1 MDRAIGAGKFGE
13 RAERRAPAPVL
24 SRMEAPDKS
33 GSHRPSET
41 IVLPARG
48 WRIDPAKAVVAA
60 ALLWTGFAGM
70 VWAVQTGRTGGF
82 DEMGLLLWRAG
93 DELGPR
99 GPALLMEMVRDVTAL
114 GGVLL
119 RNLIAIGAVVAL
131 LFLRLRREAL
141 LLAATVMLG
150 WLVNTGIKRLVGRER
165 PEIVPHLME
174 AGGASFPSG
183 HSFNSAVV
191 YIAIALAFATLSRR
205 QSVRFTIIGAAMVL
219 SAAVAWSRVWLG
231 VHFPSD
237 VTAGWLGGAGW
248 AFLAA
253 ALLQRSA
260 EKAADSATAERMD
273 PTEHPH
279 PRSS

>member
-1 MDRAIGAGKFGE
+1 MD
-13 RAERRAPAPVL
+13 
-24 SRMEAPDKS
+24 SPDKA
-33 GSHRPSET
+33 GSHRPAET
-41 IVLPARG
+41 VALPARG
-48 WRIDPAKAVVAA
+48 WRIDRTRAMIAA
-60 ALLWTGFAGM
+60 ALLWTGFAVI
-70 VWAVQTGRTGGF
+70 VWAVQTGRTGAF
-82 DEMGLLLWRAG
+82 DETGLLFWRAG
-93 DELGPR
+93 EELEPR
-99 GPALLMEMVRDVTAL
+99 GPPLLLEMVRDVTAL

-119 RNLIAIGAVVAL
+119 RNLVALGAVVAL
-131 LFLRLRREAL
+131 LFLKLRREAI

-150 WLVNTGIKRLVGRER
+150 WLVNSVVKHLVGRDR

-183 HSFNSAVV
+183 HSFNAAVV
-191 YIAIALAFATLSRR
+191 YIAIALAFTTLSAR
-205 QSVRFTIIGAAMVL
+205 QSVRFTVIGAAMVL

-260 EKAADSATAERMD
+260 EKAADSETAEKLD
-273 PTEHPH
+273 PATP
-279 PRSS
+279 

>member
-1 MDRAIGAGKFGE
+1 MDASDKTGA
-13 RAERRAPAPVL
+13 
-24 SRMEAPDKS
+24 
-33 GSHRPSET
+33 HRPPET
-41 IVLPARG
+41 IVLPSRG
-48 WRIDPAKAVVAA
+48 WRIDRAKALTVAA
-60 ALLWTGFAGM
+60 VLWAAFATI
-70 VWAVQTGRTGGF
+70 VWAVETGRTGAF
-82 DEMGLLLWRAG
+82 DETGLLFWRYGEGLESAG
-93 DELGPR
+93 PPIVL
-99 GPALLMEMVRDVTAL
+99 EMVRDVTAL

-150 WLVNTGIKRLVGRER
+150 WLVNTGVKNLVGRER

-191 YIAIALAFATLSRR
+191 YIAIALAFATLSARH
-205 QSVRFTIIGAAMVL
+205 SVRYTIIGAAMVL

-260 EKAADSATAERMD
+260 EKAADSETAEKLD
-273 PTEHPH
+273 PTEAA
-279 PRSS
+279 RT